1 VILEHQGNDLN
12 ATFTLANTLPP
23 TGEFTLAVL
32 ASSTDGS
39 KARVLGAHWLDGKLI
54 GYYVVDSAQ
63 SPTQRNLKGEP
74 FVDGTVIK
82 PHSHG
87 VRSPTSV
94 RFGIGARVQP
104 SGMWTL
110 TIAPSQAPTYSTP
123 RRCPSRP
130 HSRSWQ
136 AD

>member
-1 VILEHQGNDLN
+1 MILEHQGNDLN

-82 PHSHG
+82 ATFPWSA
-87 VRSPTSV
+87 VSDL
-94 RFGIGARVQP
+94 GAVWNWSTGTAVGNVNADDCPEPGPDILHPKTVPFP
-104 SGMWTL
+104 S
-110 TIAPSQAPTYSTP
+110 S
-123 RRCPSRP
+123 
-130 HSRSWQ
+130 
-136 AD
+136 

>member
-39 KARVLGAHWLDGKLI
+39 KARVLGADWLDGKLI

-82 PHSHG
+82 GLVSLRGRPGDG
-87 VRSPTSV
+87 VRGRYGPG
-94 RFGIGARVQP
+94 RGLRA
-104 SGMWTL
+104 
-110 TIAPSQAPTYSTP
+110 
-123 RRCPSRP
+123 
-130 HSRSWQ
+130 
-136 AD
+136 